1 MWNFSNITGQTNINP
16 ISTFDKIIF
25 RSFLYISI
33 TWFSV
38 KWIHQFFT
46 NQKLLLD
53 DNLILPTLPILSP
66 DELFK
71 QNLLKRFLSIF
82 GQNRNAYNSNIE
94 SVFYVKDDYIL
105 AIKEKDNA
113 LEKTWKSRILMVM
126 VPSRGNIIM
135 HFDAYKGGFAY
146 YSDQSIPYPLLNA
159 VAMKYVITY
168 RCRDFFLDEQII
180 PENCASP
187 LLSIFTEENKPT
199 ASSDNDELKNKKMD
213 IKTGPFAK
221 LKQYSVN
228 PNSLPVASTNS
239 SKNVQIDPKVLANI
253 TDEFKKSPTSME
265 PPKYVNKNKFIY
277 LGKIRNFALLSKP
290 SKPVKTL
297 HTVKIADLPVTSK
310 PIVKYSDFKFWRS
323 PNVSNAKVPDN
334 DFVHI

>member
-16 ISTFDKIIF
+16 MSTFDKIIF

-38 KWIHQFFT
+38 KWVHNFFT
-46 NQKLLLD
+46 NQKLLSD
-53 DNLILPTLPILSP
+53 DSVLPILPILSP

-113 LEKTWKSRILMVM
+113 LEKTWNSRILMVM
-126 VPSRGNIIM
+126 VPSRGNVIM

-146 YSDQSIPYPLLNA
+146 YSDQSIPYPLLNV

-180 PENCASP
+180 PENGSSP

-199 ASSDNDELKNKKMD
+199 ALSDNDEPQNKKMD

-221 LKQYSVN
+221 LKQYSVK
-228 PNSLPVASTNS
+228 PNSLPVASTKS
-239 SKNVQIDPKVLANI
+239 SMNVQIDPKVLANI
-253 TDEFKKSPTSME
+253 TDELKKSPISMD
-265 PPKYVNKNKFIY
+265 PPKYINKNKFIY

-290 SKPVKTL
+290 AKTL
-297 HTVKIADLPVTSK
+297 HTVKTEHVTSK

-323 PNVSNAKVPDN
+323 PDASNAKVPDN